1 MLRLLMRPG
10 GFALVTSEVTVEIR
24 VSEKLLGFFRR
35 STTAEAPFIVDTE
48 DSVAVDSTEVDDR
61 IDAPP
66 EVVKRAAQLQ
76 ALAMDRNAEENE
88 RTNAWAQFG
97 KLWKKYK
104 LPSNV
109 GF

>member
-35 STTAEAPFIVDTE
+35 QPAEAPFIVDTE
-48 DSVAVDSTEVDDR
+48 ESVGAESLEADDR
-61 IDAPP
+61 LEAPP

-76 ALAMDRNAEENE
+76 ALAMDKNAEENE